1 MKISGFSAGVALK
14 QGLGIHPISLDV
26 AGFSDDNKVETKN
39 CFDLM
44 KTRISTISL
53 LVSLGIAALLP
64 QPLSAQE
71 ASVTVSAPPTAAA
84 AAVLDPA
91 KLPYGVGD
99 VVKLARAQVSEDVI
113 ITYVQNS
120 GTAYNLSP
128 NEIVYLRD
136 QGVSDHVINIMLDQ
150 RRNLAASVTQTPP
163 AAPAPAPAYPDAAS
177 AGGYAQTAP
186 NVPSSSLY
194 VIPYSPSYP
203 GYSYYDSYPY
213 YYSYPY
219 YGGYYGYG
227 GPSFVFSF
235 GHGFSHGFHGGFHG
249 GGFHGGGSHGGGGH
263 MGHGGSGHSGHH

>member
-1 MKISGFSAGVALK
+1 
-14 QGLGIHPISLDV
+14 
-26 AGFSDDNKVETKN
+26 
-39 CFDLM
+39 M
-44 KTRISTISL
+44 KTRISTIPL

-64 QPLSAQE
+64 QVVPAQE
-71 ASVTVSAPPTAAA
+71 ASATGSASP
-84 AAVLDPA
+84 AAVAPAVAQPAGVDPA
-91 KLPYGVGD
+91 KLPYGVAD
-99 VVKLARAQVSEDVI
+99 VVKLAKAQVSEDVI

-120 GTAYNLSP
+120 GTAYNLNP

-150 RRNLAASVTQTPP
+150 RRNLAASLTQTPP
-163 AAPAPAPAYPDAAS
+163 AAPAPAPAYPDAAA

-203 GYSYYDSYPY
+203 AYSYYDSYPY

-219 YGGYYGYG
+219 YGGYYGYC

-235 GHGFSHGFHGGFHG
+235 CHGFSHGFHGGGFHG
-249 GGFHGGGSHGGGGH
+249 GGFHGGGFHGGGGGIH
-263 MGHGGSGHSGHH
+263 VGHGGGGSGHSGHH